1 MSVTVVRTP
10 AEYESQLRRYLYD
23 RSEEGRAVRV
33 GEKEVSERAEIV
45 ARYRDL
51 FSREQ
56 LDALRAAEQEAADDN
71 DRERL
76 YRLRK
81 TCEAGVVSAELAE
94 REDALENAI
103 LAARVEFKGE
113 ELPIRSAQAKLAVL
127 PDYGEREELGE
138 AAGDRSAEFN
148 AERLEVLRAAEEL
161 EAEISGEP
169 DPVARNEEEKG
180 ISLRELEAVL
190 AQASERSTGAYVLLR
205 DRWFERLLGPER
217 AKVPSSY
224 HVAYLRRLSPL
235 ESTYTKDRAVEVCM
249 DTVKRLGFDL
259 EHEPN
264 IRLDLDDRP
273 QKSPRA
279 CVIPSDPPSVVH
291 LITRAQG
298 GLHDYQAF
306 LHEAG
311 HALHYAGVDPSLPYT
326 FRNISRDHAL
336 TEIYS
341 YIFEAITREPE
352 WHAHYFGLSDE
363 EAARNAEATSFLE
376 AVLFRRYTAKLQFEL
391 DFWSRFNEDG
401 GGPDGYEERLTE
413 ATGVRYRADA
423 YLADMDG
430 GFYSADYLRAWIRSA
445 QLRDYLVREIGE
457 DWWRTAET
465 GDRLRALFL
474 EGTRPSSEEIAARLG
489 YQPLDTAPLLR
500 ELSGPPSRV

>member
-1 MSVTVVRTP
+1 MSVTAVRTP

-45 ARYRDL
+45 ERYRDL

-103 LAARVEFKGE
+103 LAARVDFKGE

-161 EAEISGEP
+161 EAEISGQP

-190 AQASERSTGAYVLLR
+190 AQASERSTAAYVLLR

-259 EHEPN
+259 ENEPN

-311 HALHYAGVDPSLPYT
+311 HALHYAGVDPNLPYT

-352 WHAHYFGLSDE
+352 WHAQYFGLSEE

-457 DWWRTAET
+457 NWWRNAET

-500 ELSGPPSRV
+500 ELGG

>member
-1 MSVTVVRTP
+1 MSVAAVLTP
-10 AEYESQLRRYLYD
+10 ADYESQLRRYLYE

-45 ARYRDL
+45 ARYRNL

-56 LDALRAAEQEAADDN
+56 IDALHSAEKDAADADE
-71 DRERL
+71 RERL

-81 TCEAGVVSAELAE
+81 TCEAGFVAAELAE
-94 REDALENAI
+94 REDTLENAI
-103 LAARVEFKGE
+103 LAARVDFKGE
-113 ELPIRSAQAKLAVL
+113 DLPLRSAQAKLAVL
-127 PDYGEREELGE
+127 NAYSDREELGALTAE
-138 AAGDRSAEFN
+138 RSAAFN
-148 AERLEVLRAAEEL
+148 DERIDVLRAGEEL
-161 EAEISGEP
+161 ESEISGETNA
-169 DPVARNEEEKG
+169 VARNEEEKG
-180 ISLRELEAVL
+180 ISLRELEAAL
-190 AQASERSTGAYVLLR
+190 AQASERSTSAYLVLR
-205 DRWFERLLGPER
+205 DRWFERLLDSER
-217 AKVPSSY
+217 EEVPSSY

-235 ESTYTKDRAVEVCM
+235 ESTYTKERAVEVCM

-259 EHEPN
+259 ENEKN

-311 HALHYAGVDPSLPYT
+311 HALHYAGCDPELPYT
-326 FRNISRDHAL
+326 FRNLSRDHAL

-352 WHAHYFGLSDE
+352 WHAHYFDLSDE
-363 EAARNAEATSFLE
+363 QAQENAEATTFLE
-376 AVLFRRYTAKLQFEL
+376 ALLFRRYAAKLRFEL
-391 DFWSRFNEDG
+391 EFWSQFNDG
-401 GGPDGYEERLTE
+401 GASAERYSDLLTE
-413 ATGVRYRADA
+413 ATGIRYRGDN
-423 YLADMDG
+423 YLADMDA

-457 DWWRTAET
+457 DWWRNAET
-465 GDRLRALFL
+465 GERLRALFS
-474 EGTRPSSEEIAARLG
+474 EGTRPSSEDVAARLG
-489 YQPLDTAPLLR
+489 YQPLDTGPLLR
-500 ELSGPPSRV
+500 ELGV

>member
-1 MSVTVVRTP
+1 MSVTAVRTP

-51 FSREQ
+51 FSRDQ

-103 LAARVEFKGE
+103 LAARVEFEGE

-127 PDYGEREELGE
+127 PGYGEREELGE

-148 AERLEVLRAAEEL
+148 AERLDVLRAAEEL

-190 AQASERSTGAYVLLR
+190 AQASERSTGPYVLLR
-205 DRWFERLLGPER
+205 DRWFERLLGPDR

-259 EHEPN
+259 ENEPN

-311 HALHYAGVDPSLPYT
+311 HALHYAGVDPNLPYT

-352 WHAHYFGLSDE
+352 WHAEYFGLSDE

-391 DFWSRFNEDG
+391 DFWSRFNENG

-445 QLRDYLVREIGE
+445 QLRDYLVREIGQ
-457 DWWRTAET
+457 DWWRNAET

-489 YQPLDTAPLLR
+489 YQPLDTAPLSR
-500 ELSGPPSRV
+500 ELSG

>member
-56 LDALRAAEQEAADDN
+56 LDALRGAEQEAADDN

-205 DRWFERLLGPER
+205 DRWFARLLGPER

-259 EHEPN
+259 ENEPN

-311 HALHYAGVDPSLPYT
+311 HALHYAGVDPNLPYT

-445 QLRDYLVREIGE
+445 QLRDHLVREIGE

-500 ELSGPPSRV
+500 ELGG

>member
-1 MSVTVVRTP
+1 MSVTAVRTP

-51 FSREQ
+51 FSRDQ

-103 LAARVEFKGE
+103 LAARVEFEGE

-148 AERLEVLRAAEEL
+148 AERLDVLRAAEEL

-190 AQASERSTGAYVLLR
+190 AQASERSTGPYVLLR
-205 DRWFERLLGPER
+205 DRWFERLLGPDR

-259 EHEPN
+259 ENEPN

-306 LHEAG
+306 LHETG
-311 HALHYAGVDPSLPYT
+311 HALHYAGVDPNLPYT

-341 YIFEAITREPE
+341 YIVEAISRQPG
-352 WHAHYFGLSDE
+352 WHARHFGLSDE
-363 EAARNAEATSFLE
+363 EAATNAEATVFME
-376 AVLFRRYTAKLQFEL
+376 ALLFRRYTAKLQFEL
-391 DFWSRFNEDG
+391 DFWSRFNENG

-445 QLRDYLVREIGE
+445 QLRDYLVREIGQ
-457 DWWRTAET
+457 DWWRNAET

-489 YQPLDTAPLLR
+489 YQPLDTAPLSR
-500 ELSGPPSRV
+500 ELGG